1 MMMKQYWEQYF
12 ATHTQEQMPWFIG
25 RPDHN
30 LVSWMSTQALKPR
43 RILDLGCGH
52 GDNAIWL
59 AQQGF
64 EVTATDISDTAVSQA
79 KERAK
84 NLGVNIHFC
93 INNAIDDL
101 PIGPF
106 DLVFDR
112 GLFHQF
118 NYIED
123 RPKVVKNI
131 SNVLASEGT
140 WLSIIGST
148 ECCQD
153 RELTPPRRS
162 VIDIALAVEP
172 YLRIERIQASTEEMF
187 TEKGLEYCS
196 AWLLI
201 CKKRTV
207 PARPWIPKSSQSL

>member
-1 MMMKQYWEQYF
+1 
-12 ATHTQEQMPWFIG
+12 
-25 RPDHN
+25 
-30 LVSWMSTQALKPR
+30 
-43 RILDLGCGH
+43 
-52 GDNAIWL
+52 L

-64 EVTATDISDTAVSQA
+64 EVTATDISDTVISLA
-79 KERAK
+79 KERSK
-84 NLGVNIHFC
+84 NLKTKINFYV
-93 INNAIDDL
+93 NNAIEDL
-101 PIGPF
+101 PPGPF

-131 SNVLASEGT
+131 SDVLASEGT
-140 WLSIIGST
+140 WVSVIGST
-148 ECCQD
+148 ECCQN

-162 VIDIALAVEP
+162 VIDIASAVEP
-172 YLRIERIQASTEEMF
+172 YLRIEKIQASTEEMF

-207 PARPWIPKSSQSL
+207 PARPWVPKSSQSV